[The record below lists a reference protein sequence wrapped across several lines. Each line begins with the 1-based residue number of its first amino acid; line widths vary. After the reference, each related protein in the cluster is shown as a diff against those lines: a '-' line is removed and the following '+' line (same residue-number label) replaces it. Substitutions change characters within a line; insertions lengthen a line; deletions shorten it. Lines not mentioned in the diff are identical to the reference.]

1 MKYSIKDAAHR
12 INVES
17 HVLRYWEEELSL
29 DIPRN
34 ELGHRYY
41 GEEQM
46 KQLQGIQMLKE
57 KNFSLRAIKVLL
69 PEVDMVCQ
77 LDDFGME
84 ILKEEL
90 EKRFI
95 EEDKAKIVVL
105 PQVNH
110 TSAKTREPVIAK
122 PIRVTEDGQ
131 ETSGYASN
139 MDKNGEEAVQMISKQ
154 QHAEL
159 TYEVTEAFK
168 NLFLEILDENNR
180 KLEQGLKQSV
190 MESVV
195 KEVDYMLRTQ
205 EEREEEYFR
214 NLDEL
219 IRGTLQTRKQ
229 IAATKAERRKGIF
242 HRRVNKQEV

>member
-41 GEEQM
+41 GDEQM
-46 KQLQGIQMLKE
+46 KQLKGIQMLKE
-57 KNFSLRAIKVLL
+57 KNFTLRAIKVLL
-69 PEVDMVCQ
+69 PEVDMVCR

-84 ILKEEL
+84 ILREEL

-105 PQVNH
+105 PQVNQ
-110 TSAKTREPVIAK
+110 TLAKTREPVVAMST
-122 PIRVTEDGQ
+122 RTTEN
-131 ETSGYASN
+131 EKTAS
-139 MDKNGEEAVQMISKQ
+139 ECAAQ
-154 QHAEL
+154 L
-159 TYEVTEAFK
+159 PLEVTTAFK
-168 NLFLEILDENNR
+168 NLFLEILEENNR
-180 KLEQGLKQSV
+180 KLEQKLRQSV

-205 EEREEEYFR
+205 EEREEEYFK

-219 IRGTLQTRKQ
+219 IRGTIKTRKQ
-229 IAATKAERRKGIF
+229 IAAAKSEGRRSFF
-242 HRRVNKQEV
+242 HRKTQKQSI

>member
-46 KQLQGIQMLKE
+46 KQLKGIQLLKE

-95 EEDKAKIVVL
+95 EEDKTKIVVL

-110 TSAKTREPVIAK
+110 SSMKTREPVIAK
-122 PIRVTEDGQ
+122 PVYAAENSKEESGHIFATDGNDDEAAQILTQQ
-131 ETSGYASN
+131 E
-139 MDKNGEEAVQMISKQ
+139 
-154 QHAEL
+154 HAEL
-159 TYEVTEAFK
+159 TSEVAEAFK
-168 NLFLEILDENNR
+168 NLFLEILEENNR
-180 KLEQGLKQSV
+180 KLEQGLKKSV

-229 IAATKAERRKGIF
+229 IAAAKGEGRKGIF
-242 HRRVNKQEV
+242 HRKVHKQEA

>member
-122 PIRVTEDGQ
+122 PIRVAEDGQ

-139 MDKNGEEAVQMISKQ
+139 VDENGEEAVQMISKQ

-159 TYEVTEAFK
+159 TSEVTEAFK

-229 IAATKAERRKGIF
+229 IAAVKAERRKGLL

>member
-131 ETSGYASN
+131 ETSGYASDMN
-139 MDKNGEEAVQMISKQ
+139 ENGKEAVPMISKQ
-154 QHAEL
+154 EHAEL
-159 TYEVTEAFK
+159 TSEVAEAFK

-229 IAATKAERRKGIF
+229 IAAAKAERRKGIF
-242 HRRVNKQEV
+242 HRKLHKQEV

>member
-46 KQLQGIQMLKE
+46 KQLKGIQMLKE
-57 KNFSLRAIKVLL
+57 KNFTLRAIKVLL
-69 PEVDMVCQ
+69 PEVDMVCR

-84 ILKEEL
+84 ILREEL
-90 EKRFI
+90 ENRFI

-105 PQVNH
+105 PQVNQ
-110 TSAKTREPVIAK
+110 TLAKTREPVVAMST
-122 PIRVTEDGQ
+122 RTTENEKTDSECTAQ
-131 ETSGYASN
+131 
-139 MDKNGEEAVQMISKQ
+139 
-154 QHAEL
+154 L
-159 TYEVTEAFK
+159 PLEVTTAFK
-168 NLFLEILDENNR
+168 NLFLEILEENNR
-180 KLEQGLKQSV
+180 KLEQNLRQSV

-205 EEREEEYFR
+205 EEREEEYFK

-219 IRGTLQTRKQ
+219 IRGTIKTRKQ
-229 IAATKAERRKGIF
+229 IAAAKSEGRRSFF
-242 HRRVNKQEV
+242 HRKTQKQSI

>member
-46 KQLQGIQMLKE
+46 KQLKGIQMLKE
-57 KNFSLRAIKVLL
+57 KNFTLRAIKVLL
-69 PEVDMVCQ
+69 PEVDMVCR

-84 ILKEEL
+84 ILREEL
-90 EKRFI
+90 ENRFI

-105 PQVNH
+105 PQVNQ
-110 TSAKTREPVIAK
+110 TLAKTREPVVAMST
-122 PIRVTEDGQ
+122 RTTENEKTDSECTAQ
-131 ETSGYASN
+131 
-139 MDKNGEEAVQMISKQ
+139 
-154 QHAEL
+154 L
-159 TYEVTEAFK
+159 PLEVTTAFK
-168 NLFLEILDENNR
+168 NLFLEILEENNR
-180 KLEQGLKQSV
+180 KLEQNLRQSV

-205 EEREEEYFR
+205 EEREEEYFK

-219 IRGTLQTRKQ
+219 IRGTIKTRKQ
-229 IAATKAERRKGIF
+229 IAAAKSEGRRSFF
-242 HRRVNKQEV
+242 HRKTQKQGI